1 MNLTKDSIWSLL
13 RKVTIPA
20 STGSLF
26 QTFYNL
32 VDTYFAGRI
41 SPEALAAIAK
51 SWPIY
56 FIAIAVAVGIGAGT
70 TALISNS
77 IGAREDRKAS
87 MYVAQS
93 IVFAIGMP
101 GGWEWI
107 IIGLI
112 VVIFFGANK
121 IPEIFKGFG
130 KGIREFKDASREIKK
145 EIEKESN
152 SDNENK

>member
-1 MNLTKDSIWSLL
+1 MYKKINLLRDPIWQLL

-70 TALISNS
+70 RNDFLPSPKNFNYHHKQYALL
-77 IGAREDRKAS
+77 GVKKDCHKAFCN
-87 MYVAQS
+87 QLQ
-93 IVFAIGMP
+93 IH
-101 GGWEWI
+101 
-107 IIGLI
+107 
-112 VVIFFGANK
+112 
-121 IPEIFKGFG
+121 
-130 KGIREFKDASREIKK
+130 R
-145 EIEKESN
+145 
-152 SDNENK
+152 